1 MFGGASVGK
10 PAGSFSGREI
20 ANFSTSGGK
29 EKEAKKK
36 RLKRLSIAAHDRA
49 RGLHAHD
56 SGGVAWTAKKRT
68 RQSIDMYVRDVRA
81 ELGACE
87 NDGDAAASPPARS
100 PHLPEA
106 SRARARDGLDEEGD
120 NIGDEN
126 QHSASRRGDVGSLL
140 EVAIGAASSVPGTRA
155 TPVTA
160 KFRRFLIAAS
170 QPGLRR
176 VRSGDFSPQIARML
190 GKKQIDEVVKSIA
203 SKSKEET
210 LKADLHLKTHVACEV
225 LTREYEQQRKDGVEA
240 AAFANVF
247 GAWFGC
253 CEGVMTPRLRKI
265 AEDDEKA
272 GRHDTPAVAVYRLAR
287 SVGAVLEHGGHL
299 VDKSVDDVLSVTVT
313 DDTIFAADG
322 KTHHRHGHVHRA
334 GVSTGETRAH
344 QDHSVAGITVAFS
357 KVLRNVNPSDVA
369 HELQLLHYTYVL
381 NLEGAFHDGFGNGSQ
396 VELKAR
402 HGSVIRRDRYGDTQR
417 DEVRVMTISPVE
429 NAHFMHYIANPKGAA
444 RVVIQ
449 FVIDAGLG
457 VEWAEA
463 ATAYLRR
470 FLGERLEPTEV
481 TKTKMT
487 TAARDFL
494 SKDPN
499 KMKSAELPVS
509 DAAKAE
515 AAVAA
520 AAKKAEEAAAA
531 KKKAEEAAAKK
542 KKIAEEAAAKKKK
555 AEEAAAK
562 KKEEAAAKKKK
573 KIAEDAAAAPAM
585 WAAAAAA
592 AEEAPAKK
600 KKKAEEAAA
609 KKKKKAEE
617 AAAKKVAEDAAA
629 AAAEKSDAA
638 AAAAAEADAEAS
650 VAEAAVAAAAA
661 AEAADSKIQELAA
674 AAAAAAAK
682 SDAAAAAATAAA
694 VEAATKDAAA
704 ARFAARLARQAN
716 WRERAAEAAAKEIEK
731 TAAAA
736 EAAILRQRA
745 AEEAAIRR
753 RDSAAARERATEE
766 WLSLWRAR
774 REEAANLRERAAEA
788 AAKENE
794 KTAAAAEAAILRQ
807 RAAEEAAI
815 RRRDSAA
822 ARERAT
828 EEWLSLWRARREN

>member
-1 MFGGASVGK
+1 MELCSMEEIMSSPCVFPPPRTAVRRSPARLPTRAVPATVDLTLPSPPRASTAPLRTSEPLSQAMDRACYEHDGDAMLPEVARCRADSDWEETTASRQRATRTTLSAARVTPSTILLPKKCPPSPGGNGVGDDENASKRTRLGSASAPVSPPPPVLSVRKRLFGGASVGK

-140 EVAIGAASSVPGTRA
+140 EVAIGAASSVPGTPA

-562 KKEEAAAKKKK
+562 KKEEAAAAKKK

-609 KKKKKAEE
+609 KK
-617 AAAKKVAEDAAA
+617 DR
-629 AAAEKSDAA
+629 KSN
-638 AAAAAEADAEAS
+638 
-650 VAEAAVAAAAA
+650 V
-661 AEAADSKIQELAA
+661 
-674 AAAAAAAK
+674 
-682 SDAAAAAATAAA
+682 
-694 VEAATKDAAA
+694 
-704 ARFAARLARQAN
+704 
-716 WRERAAEAAAKEIEK
+716 
-731 TAAAA
+731 
-736 EAAILRQRA
+736 
-745 AEEAAIRR
+745 
-753 RDSAAARERATEE
+753 
-766 WLSLWRAR
+766 
-774 REEAANLRERAAEA
+774 
-788 AAKENE
+788 
-794 KTAAAAEAAILRQ
+794 
-807 RAAEEAAI
+807 
-815 RRRDSAA
+815 
-822 ARERAT
+822 
-828 EEWLSLWRARREN
+828 

>member
-1 MFGGASVGK
+1 M
-10 PAGSFSGREI
+10 
-20 ANFSTSGGK
+20 
-29 EKEAKKK
+29 
-36 RLKRLSIAAHDRA
+36 
-49 RGLHAHD
+49 
-56 SGGVAWTAKKRT
+56 
-68 RQSIDMYVRDVRA
+68 
-81 ELGACE
+81 
-87 NDGDAAASPPARS
+87 
-100 PHLPEA
+100 
-106 SRARARDGLDEEGD
+106 DEEGD

-126 QHSASRRGDVGSLL
+126 QHSASRLGDVGWLL
-140 EVAIGAASSVPGTRA
+140 EIAIGAASSVPGTPA

-170 QPGLRR
+170 QSGLMR
-176 VRSGDFSPQIARML
+176 VLSGDFSPQIARMW
-190 GKKQIDEVVKSIA
+190 GEKHIDDVLKSIA
-203 SKSKEET
+203 WKEET

-272 GRHDTPAVAVYRLAR
+272 GRHDTPAVAVYRLQR
-287 SVGAVLEHGGHL
+287 SVGAILEHGGYL
-299 VDKSVDDVLSVTVT
+299 VDKSVDDVISVSVT

-322 KTHHRHGHVHRA
+322 KTQYRQGHVHRA

-357 KVLRNVNPSDVA
+357 KVLRGMNPSDVA
-369 HELQLLHYTYVL
+369 HELQLLHYMYVL
-381 NLEGAFHDGFGNGSQ
+381 YLEGAFHDGFGNGSA

-402 HGSVIRRDRYGDTQR
+402 HGSVIRRDRYGDTQC

-444 RVVIQ
+444 RVLIQ

-470 FLGERLEPTEV
+470 FLGERLEPTVV

-487 TAARDFL
+487 TAARNIL
-494 SKDPN
+494 SKDSN
-499 KMKSAELPVS
+499 KKKSAELPVP

-515 AAVAA
+515 
-520 AAKKAEEAAAA
+520 
-531 KKKAEEAAAKK
+531 AEEAAAKK
-542 KKIAEEAAAKKKK
+542 KAAKKKAEAEEAAAKKKK

-562 KKEEAAAKKKK
+562 KIAEAEEAAAK
-573 KIAEDAAAAPAM
+573 KIAEDAAAAAAM

-592 AEEAPAKK
+592 A
-600 KKKAEEAAA
+600 
-609 KKKKKAEE
+609 
-617 AAAKKVAEDAAA
+617 
-629 AAAEKSDAA
+629 
-638 AAAAAEADAEAS
+638 
-650 VAEAAVAAAAA
+650 
-661 AEAADSKIQELAA
+661 
-674 AAAAAAAK
+674 AAAAK
-682 SDAAAAAATAAA
+682 RDAARA
-694 VEAATKDAAA
+694 
-704 ARFAARLARQAN
+704 ARQA
-716 WRERAAEAAAKEIEK
+716 A
-731 TAAAA
+731 
-736 EAAILRQRA
+736 
-745 AEEAAIRR
+745 
-753 RDSAAARERATEE
+753 
-766 WLSLWRAR
+766 
-774 REEAANLRERAAEA
+774 EAANLRERAAEA

-822 ARERAT
+822 ARECAT